1 MKKQYIQHENIGAA
15 IKYKNDIFYTLS
27 YNNNDRIMLVDT
39 KEKRRY
45 IFAESDYG
53 NYYPSLS
60 ADKKSILFNQFDKY
74 GFNIMTKKISKT
86 SLEEVPYNENTKRA
100 LSLST
105 ENKLYPTT
113 SFQAWKHYFNPINY
127 FAYPT
132 LDQDLT
138 ITIESKDIMSHL
150 FLSNSYTLL

>member
-1 MKKQYIQHENIGAA
+1 MN
-15 IKYKNDIFYTLS
+15 
-27 YNNNDRIMLVDT
+27 
-39 KEKRRY
+39 
-45 IFAESDYG
+45 
-53 NYYPSLS
+53 
-60 ADKKSILFNQFDKY
+60 ILFNQFDKY

-150 FLSNSYTLL
+150 FLSNSYTRYYDSTYSNIISAEFTKYTPSLAVSLVSKHKKTSTIAAIQ